1 MNLTWLFIA
10 FLAAWA
16 IIGFYVFTI
25 AARQRRLEQR
35 LDEVDR
41 SPR

>member
-16 IIGFYVFTI
+16 IIGLYVFSI
-25 AARQRRLEQR
+25 AARQRRLEER

-41 SPR
+41 STR